1 MPSTTRRTVLWVLA
15 LVAAL
20 GFVVVAFVRAPDG
33 GDEDPADLD
42 VDSSTAAP
50 SQPDDPGEGCG
61 PESLTDHGD
70 LDASRVVARCAPG
83 APPAQPLA
91 DAAAI
96 RAAVTRRTEAAAPL
110 LVAEHLG
117 EFAAE
122 GLDVQIVDQP
132 APEAFASLASGEIDV
147 VVGPVDAPFFDAA
160 DNRTGARLALG
171 GSLSTA
177 PNDTEVPQA
186 GLWFRSDLLSRADRW
201 DDLANMP
208 VALVD
213 GMRSAATYPVSTV
226 FDQGGLTLNE
236 VDLVDASDDEAAT
249 ALLDQEVA
257 AAWLD
262 QPAAWTRVADADGYE
277 LAVTLPASESIDG
290 TVMSRRLLDD
300 ERDVGLAYARAVIRT
315 INTHLTGDYHD
326 DEDVVAALAEATG
339 TSADDLSATPA
350 LLFDWELR
358 AGTTDRLQDA
368 MIELGSV
375 AYERP
380 LPEDVLV
387 DRSLAL
393 DAIGPGADVHDLPG

>member
-1 MPSTTRRTVLWVLA
+1 MPSATGRTVLWALA

-20 GFVVVAFVRAPDG
+20 GFVAVAFVRDPDD
-33 GDEDPADLD
+33 GDDDADLD
-42 VDSSTAAP
+42 MDSSTAP
-50 SQPDDPGEGCG
+50 SEPDDPGESCG
-61 PESLTDHGD
+61 PASLTDHGD
-70 LDASRVVARCAPG
+70 LNASRIVARCAPG
-83 APPAQPLA
+83 APAAQPLA
-91 DAAAI
+91 DAAAV
-96 RAAVTRRTEAAAPL
+96 RVAVTRRTEAAAPV
-110 LVAEHLG
+110 LVADQLG

-122 GLDVQIVDQP
+122 GLDVDIVDQP
-132 APEAFASLASGEIDV
+132 APEAFASLAAGDVDV

-160 DNRTGARLALG
+160 DDGTGARLVLG

-177 PNDTEVPQA
+177 PSVTEVRQA
-186 GLWFRSDLLSRADRW
+186 GLWFRTDLVSGADRW

-290 TVMSRRLLDD
+290 TVMSQRLLDD
-300 ERDVGLAYARAVIRT
+300 ERDVGLACARAVIRT

-326 DEDVVAALAEATG
+326 DEEVVAALAEATG
-339 TSADDLSATPA
+339 TSADDLSAAPA

-358 AGTTDRLQDA
+358 TGTTDRLQDA

-375 AYERP
+375 AYERS

-393 DAIGPGADVHDLPG
+393 DAIGPRARR